1 MIRSPLGKGAIGN
14 WALQVAAWVP
24 IAASAL
30 LRPTIALGRPD
41 KPKSGEL
48 WQYAN
53 PSEVETLD
61 TVGGAFRLHFTR
73 KGPDAVPAGDVNGD
87 GFPDYVQELG
97 ETYEKVLTFYQKLGF
112 AKPMSDEGGGGDN
125 RFDVYLLDFAG
136 KGDGNYVSESCL
148 GEACAGYM
156 VQENDFA
163 GYGYPTTA
171 YANAILSSHEF
182 FHAVQAG
189 YDVKQSSILSE
200 GTAVWAT
207 EQYDSSL
214 YDFENFLPGY
224 LQHPDRSLDK
234 PMIGPVDAFSYGS
247 ALFFQYLSERYGPQ
261 AILQLWKDCKNGA
274 HGVANP
280 NWFSALAAL
289 CEREFASSFAEEFST
304 FAMWNLRTA
313 VYADPAV
320 SYAKGA
326 SYPKVAS
333 LAGTLPYRD
342 DDLRVFYAST
352 QYLRFAPAGRSQVA
366 VALAAKTD
374 ASALRLGMVAR
385 KGKQFGEWVWLSAP
399 MQLPLWT
406 VDTAGMDE
414 VFVLAVNT
422 AQGGESARGSLCV
435 GSPEEAAKC
444 LPPAPQPD
452 SAGGDGAGG
461 DGAGD
466 PGADASG
473 SGAELQDLTGTA
485 DTASAARPA
494 SDPGCAA
501 VPNASGGG
509 FRSAAWVVAATALWL
524 LRRRRASAR

>member
-1 MIRSPLGKGAIGN
+1 MIRRDAGMLRSWAAAALVVGAVLVLPDD
-14 WALQVAAWVP
+14 ALA
-24 IAASAL
+24 
-30 LRPTIALGRPD
+30 RPD

-61 TVGGAFRLHFTR
+61 TVGGAFRLHFAR
-73 KGPDAVPAGDVNGD
+73 KGPDAVPAADGNGD
-87 GFPDYVQELG
+87 GIPDYVQELG
-97 ETYEKVLTFYQKLGF
+97 ETFEKVLTFYQKLGF
-112 AKPMSDEGGGGDN
+112 AKPISDEGAGGND

-136 KGDGNYVSESCL
+136 KGDGNYVSELCL

-156 VQENDFA
+156 IQENDFA
-163 GYGYPTTA
+163 GYGYPSTS

-207 EQYDSSL
+207 EQFDPSL

-247 ALFFQYLSERYGPQ
+247 ALFFQYLSERYTAQ
-261 AILQLWKDCKNGA
+261 VILHLWQDCKNGA
-274 HGVANP
+274 RGVANP
-280 NWFSALAAL
+280 NWFTALAAL
-289 CEREFASSFAEEFST
+289 CERELASSFAEEFTT

-320 SYAKGA
+320 SYAKGSA
-326 SYPKVAS
+326 YPKVAS
-333 LAGTLPYRD
+333 VAAALPYRD
-342 DDLRVFYAST
+342 DDLRVFYASA
-352 QYLRFAPAGRSQVA
+352 QYLRFAPEGRSQIA
-366 VALAAKTD
+366 VALDPKTD
-374 ASALRLGMVAR
+374 VSALRLGMVAR

-406 VDTAGMDE
+406 VDSKGMDE

-422 AQGGESARGSLCV
+422 AQSGESARGSLCV

-444 LPPAPQPD
+444 LPPAKPDASPDASAVDVAPAD
-452 SAGGDGAGG
+452 SAA
-461 DGAGD
+461 
-466 PGADASG
+466 GADATDASTSPKPTAAPPVAAAG
-473 SGAELQDLTGTA
+473 GCVAAPAAASPVGATA
-485 DTASAARPA
+485 WLVGA
-494 SDPGCAA
+494 AA
-501 VPNASGGG
+501 V
-509 FRSAAWVVAATALWL
+509 WL
-524 LRRRRASAR
+524 SRRRRAN